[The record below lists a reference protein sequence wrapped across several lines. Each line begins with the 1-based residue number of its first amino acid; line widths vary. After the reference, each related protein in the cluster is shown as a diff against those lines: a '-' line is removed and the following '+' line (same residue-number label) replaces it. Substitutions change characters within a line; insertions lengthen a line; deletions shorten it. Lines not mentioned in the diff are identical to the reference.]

1 MTAVISVTKGGYKI
15 SKIIGEFFE
24 SADIYYTNP
33 DRKEDNELIL
43 PLKKFTKEIFERYDS
58 LIFVMA
64 VGITVR
70 VIAPYIKDKTKDPAV
85 VSIDEKGN
93 YVVSILSGHLG
104 GANRLTEKIAK
115 EIKALPI
122 ITTASDVL
130 ETKSVDM
137 IAIDE
142 GLKINNMNQAKK
154 ITSIVVNGDKVG
166 VLSKVDLKENLPDE
180 YILYDSLEAL
190 EKDFCEN
197 VIRGALIIDVYKSKI
212 PKNIPTAYLI
222 PKKIVIGIGCRK
234 GKSGEEIFKFIN
246 KNLDEFGIFEKSIK
260 IISSAWIKK
269 NEEGIIQAGK
279 ILNANVKFYDKEQ
292 IEDVQ
297 DKFENSEFVMK
308 TIGVR
313 NVAEPCGYLASNH
326 GKNIMK
332 KKKNNGITLSIWY
345 EKGEEKCFT

>member
-1 MTAVISVTKGGYKI
+1 MTGIISITKGGYKI
-15 SKIIGEFFE
+15 SKIIGEIFE
-24 SADIYYTNP
+24 SADIYSINP

-43 PLKKFTKEIFERYDS
+43 PLKEFTKELFEKYDN
-58 LIFVMA
+58 LIFIMA

-104 GANRLTEKIAK
+104 GANSLTEKIAK
-115 EIKALPI
+115 EINALPI

-142 GLKINNMNQAKK
+142 GLKINSMDKAKK
-154 ITSIVVNGDKVG
+154 ITSIVVNGNKVG
-166 VLSKVDLKENLPDE
+166 VLSKVDLKETLPDE
-180 YILYDSLEAL
+180 YIFYDSLEAL
-190 EKDFCEN
+190 EKDFCKN
-197 VIRGALIIDVYKSKI
+197 LIRGALIIDFYKSKI
-212 PKNIPTAYLI
+212 SKNIPVAYLI

-234 GKSGEEIFKFIN
+234 GKSAKKILKFIN
-246 KNLDEFGIFEKSIK
+246 ENLDEFSIFEKSVK

-269 NEEGIIQAGK
+269 NEEGIIQAAK
-279 ILNANVKFYDKEQ
+279 LLNANVKFYDKEQ
-292 IEDVQ
+292 IEGVQ

-308 TIGVR
+308 TIGVG

-332 KKKNNGITLSIWY
+332 KKKKNGITLSIWT
-345 EKGEEKCFT
+345 EKGEEQCFT